1 MTMMMMTIMI
11 VTSLT
16 VILTDLGPGGRCQG
30 VGGEVVLGPEAQPVV
45 ILARPASQQ
54 LGGQLRR
61 EVVLSEALDR
71 DQVAAVTFA
80 KI

>member
-1 MTMMMMTIMI
+1 MIIIMK

-16 VILTDLGPGGRCQG
+16 IILTDLGPGGCCQG

-54 LGGQLRR
+54 LGGQFRR

>member
-1 MTMMMMTIMI
+1 MILMMMTIMR

-16 VILTDLGPGGRCQG
+16 VILTDLGPRGRRQS
-30 VGGEVVLGPEAQPVV
+30 VGCEVVLGPEAEPVV
-45 ILARPASQQ
+45 ILARPPSQQ
-54 LGGQLRR
+54 LGGQLSR
-61 EVVLSEALDR
+61 EVVLSEALHR